1 MSEHH
6 EHWGS
11 KIGFILA
18 TAGSA
23 VGLGS
28 LWRFPYIAGDNGG
41 GAFVILYLVFTFLIG
56 LPVMM
61 GELSLGRLTQKSA
74 IEAYGSGHGGTSNW
88 RMLGWLNV
96 ITSFI
101 ILSYYSVVSGW
112 CLSYCIM
119 SLNNFS
125 AGKSPQEI
133 RDVYTVLSSAPG
145 ISVFW
150 LALFLLINAGIIHSG
165 IRKGI
170 EHWSK
175 ILMPALFIFL
185 IAIFIYSTTLSGFPK
200 ALDFVFTPDF
210 SKLSASGVLV
220 ALGMA
225 FFTLSVGLGILVT
238 YGSYMTPTE
247 NVPFNSTVIAIM
259 TVAVSLLAAMTIFPI
274 VFTYGFPSEGG
285 PGLVFQTLPVI
296 FAKMP
301 ATILIST
308 IFFALLLFAALT
320 STISLLEVLVANLM
334 ELFNFKRGKATTIAT
349 VATFILAIPSA
360 LSSSSGILG
369 NWKKIYGK
377 SFFDTLDYIT
387 TSWMMPFAALFAIIF
402 IGYKMKKSIL
412 FESFGA
418 SVKARWIIHPW
429 YWSLRII
436 APIAIILIIL
446 TEAGIL
452 DLSTLFNLSS

>member
-1 MSEHH
+1 MSTKH
-6 EHWGS
+6 EHWSS
-11 KIGFILA
+11 KVGFILA

-23 VGLGS
+23 IGLGS
-28 LWRFPYIAGDNGG
+28 LWRFPYVAGDNGG
-41 GAFVILYLVFTFLIG
+41 GAFVLLYLLFTFLIG
-56 LPVMM
+56 LPVMIA
-61 GELSLGRLTQKSA
+61 ELGLGRLTQKSA
-74 IEAYGSGHGGTSNW
+74 IESYGSGHNTSSNW
-88 RMLGWLNV
+88 RMLGWLNF

-112 CLSYCIM
+112 SLSYCIM

-125 AGKSPQEI
+125 AGKTPQEI
-133 RDVYTVLSSAPG
+133 REVFTTLSSAPG

-150 LALFLLINAGIIHSG
+150 LALFLLINAGIVHSG

-170 EHWSK
+170 ERWSK
-175 ILMPALFIFL
+175 ILMPTLFIFL
-185 IAIFIYSTTLSGFPK
+185 IAIFLYSITLSGFTK
-200 ALDFVFTPDF
+200 ALHFVFSPDF
-210 SKLSASGVLV
+210 SKLSASSILV

-225 FFTLSVGLGILVT
+225 FFTLSVGLGILIT
-238 YGSYMTPTE
+238 YGSYMTPKE
-247 NVPFNSTVIAIM
+247 NIPYNSTLIAIM

-274 VFTYGFPSEGG
+274 VFTYGFPAEGG

-334 ELFNFKRGKATTIAT
+334 ELFGLTRMKATIYAT
-349 VATFILAIPSA
+349 TATFLLAIPSA
-360 LSSSSGILG
+360 LSSSKALLG
-369 NWKKIYGK
+369 NWKVIYGK
-377 SFFDTLDYIT
+377 SFFDTLDFIT

-402 IGYKMKKSIL
+402 IAYKMHKKTLVDSVRV
-412 FESFGA
+412 
-418 SVKARWIIHPW
+418 SVKSQWIINPW
-429 YWSLRII
+429 YWSLKIV

-452 DLSTLFNLSS
+452 DLSALFSS

>member
-1 MSEHH
+1 MSGQH

-41 GAFVILYLVFTFLIG
+41 GAFVILYLLFTFVIG

-74 IEAYGSGHGGTSNW
+74 IEAYGGAHGGSSNW

-119 SLNNFS
+119 SLNQFTL
-125 AGKSPQEI
+125 GKSPEQI
-133 RDVYTVLSSAPG
+133 REVFTVLSSAPG
-145 ISVFW
+145 INIFW

-175 ILMPALFIFL
+175 ILMPALFIIL
-185 IAIFIYSTTLSGFPK
+185 IGIFIYSTTLSGFPK
-200 ALDFVFTPDF
+200 AVSFVFSPDF
-210 SKLSASGVLV
+210 SKLSASGILV

-247 NVPFNSTVIAIM
+247 NIPFNSTVIAIM
-259 TVAVSLLAAMTIFPI
+259 TVSVSLLAAMTIFPI
-274 VFTYGFPSEGG
+274 VFTYGFPAQGG

-296 FAKMP
+296 FSTMP

-308 IFFALLLFAALT
+308 TFFALLLFAALT
-320 STISLLEVLVANLM
+320 STISLLEVLVANLID
-334 ELFNFKRGKATTIAT
+334 LFNLKRGLATLYAT
-349 VATFILAIPSA
+349 LATFILAIPSA
-360 LSSSSGILG
+360 LSSSHDLFG
-369 NWKKIYGK
+369 NWQKIYGK

-402 IGYKMKKSIL
+402 IGYKMKKKVIVDTFCASIT
-412 FESFGA
+412 ST
-418 SVKARWIIHPW
+418 WIAHPW

-452 DLSTLFNLSS
+452 DLSSILLLKK